1 MASKASR
8 QFPYTPVKALVFL
21 TCLIP
26 LALIGWGGIQ
36 SGNLG
41 GPDPGQT
48 ITEALGIA
56 AFQFLLITLLIS
68 PLRKITGW
76 AGWLRFRRMLGGLYA
91 FFYAALHVL
100 AFLQF
105 ILGWFDLW
113 ATFTK
118 RAYIIAGGLAFLLM
132 APLAATST
140 RGGMMKRM
148 GGRGW
153 KPLHRLIYSS
163 ALLAWVHFLWQARSD
178 VTEMMIY
185 GLVLAV
191 LLGAGCTGQVF
202 PRSFL

>member
-8 QFPYTPVKALVFL
+8 QFPYAPVKVLVFL
-21 TCLIP
+21 ICLIP
-26 LALIGWGGIQ
+26 LALIGWDIQ
-36 SGNLG
+36 SGNL

-76 AGWLRFRRMLGGLYA
+76 AGWLRFRRMLGLYA

-118 RAYIIAGGLAFLLM
+118 RPYIIAGGLALLLM

-140 RGGMMKRM
+140 RGMMKRM
-148 GGRGW
+148 GRGW
-153 KPLHRLIYSS
+153 KPLHRLIYCS
-163 ALLAWVHFLWQARSD
+163 ALLAWFHFLWQARSD

-185 GLVLAV
+185 GLALAV
-191 LLGAGCTGQVF
+191 LLGARVYWSGFSTLI
-202 PRSFL
+202 PLRKA

>member
-26 LALIGWGGIQ
+26 LALIGWGIQ
-36 SGNLG
+36 SGNL

-76 AGWLRFRRMLGGLYA
+76 AGWLRFRRMLGLYA

-118 RAYIIAGGLAFLLM
+118 RPYIIAGGLAFLLM

-140 RGGMMKRM
+140 RGMMKRM
-148 GGRGW
+148 GRRLETRYIALSTARHSWPGFIFCGR
-153 KPLHRLIYSS
+153 R
-163 ALLAWVHFLWQARSD
+163 AA
-178 VTEMMIY
+178 T
-185 GLVLAV
+185 
-191 LLGAGCTGQVF
+191 
-202 PRSFL
+202 

>member
-8 QFPYTPVKALVFL
+8 QFPYAPVKVLVFL
-21 TCLIP
+21 ICLIP
-26 LALIGWGGIQ
+26 LALIGWDIQ
-36 SGNLG
+36 NGNL

-76 AGWLRFRRMLGGLYA
+76 AGWLRFRRMVGLYA

-113 ATFTK
+113 AAFTK
-118 RAYIIAGGLAFLLM
+118 RPYIISGGLAILLM
-132 APLAATST
+132 
-140 RGGMMKRM
+140 
-148 GGRGW
+148 
-153 KPLHRLIYSS
+153 
-163 ALLAWVHFLWQARSD
+163 
-178 VTEMMIY
+178 
-185 GLVLAV
+185 
-191 LLGAGCTGQVF
+191 
-202 PRSFL
+202 

>member
-26 LALIGWGGIQ
+26 LALIGWGIQ
-36 SGNLG
+36 SGNL

-76 AGWLRFRRMLGGLYA
+76 AGWLRFRRMLGLYA

-118 RAYIIAGGLAFLLM
+118 RPYIIAGGLAFLLM

-140 RGGMMKRM
+140 RGMMKRM
-148 GGRGW
+148 GRGW

-185 GLVLAV
+185 GLALAV
-191 LLGAGCTGQVF
+191 LLGARVYWSGFSTLI
-202 PRSFL
+202 PLSRA